1 MHGGRS
7 AVLLHSND
15 LKDGCTLPNPRDL
28 VPATALR
35 SLAQRR
41 DGPGLV
47 FLAAHVATLA
57 CTGGLVWLSLGT
69 GWLWPAMVLHGVV
82 IVHLFAPF
90 HETAHSSAFKSRRL
104 NESVY
109 WATALILG
117 LPPTH
122 FRLEHAAHHAHT
134 SDPDHDPEMI
144 TAGNTVLGYLW
155 YASSLPYF
163 YYLLSSLV
171 RHPFAAFTPVEK
183 GFIAPSQRPRVQRD
197 ACVMWAVY
205 AAVAGLCVA
214 TGSTL
219 ALWLWLIPRVI
230 AEPVMRVIRMSEHGA
245 CPLVPDMLRNT
256 RTVLT
261 RRPIQWLNWNMA
273 YHAEHHGIPAVPF
286 HALPALHSHLGPHL
300 AELEQGYG
308 RTQAQILGRARAG
321 AGQGVA
327 ATLEN

>member
-1 MHGGRS
+1 M
-7 AVLLHSND
+7 
-15 LKDGCTLPNPRDL
+15 PNPRDL
-28 VPATALR
+28 VPASALR

-41 DGPGLV
+41 DGPGLA
-47 FLAAHVATLA
+47 FLAAHLATLA
-57 CTGGLVWLSLGT
+57 VTGTLVWLCLGT
-69 GWLWPAMVLHGVV
+69 AWLWPAMFLHGVV

-109 WATALILG
+109 WTTALVLG

-144 TAGNTVLGYLW
+144 TAGNTVSGYLW

-171 RHPFAAFTPVEK
+171 RHPFAAFTPVEQ
-183 GFIAPSQRPRVQRD
+183 GFIAPSQRDRVQRD
-197 ACVMWAVY
+197 AWAMWAVY
-205 AAVAGLCVA
+205 AAIAVLALA
-214 TGSTL
+214 SGSL
-219 ALWLWLIPRVI
+219 AALWLWLVPRVI
-230 AEPVMRVIRMSEHGA
+230 AEPVMRVIRLSEHGA
-245 CPLVPDMLRNT
+245 CPLVPDMLKNT

-261 RRPIQWLNWNMA
+261 LRPLQWLNWNMA

-286 HALPALHSHLGPHL
+286 HALPALHAHLGPHL
-300 AELEQGYG
+300 AELEHGYLPTQG
-308 RTQAQILGRARAG
+308 RILGTARGRPATAGSRASAS
-321 AGQGVA
+321 
-327 ATLEN
+327 